1 MERCS
6 DETDLFLLYI
16 KLVSPAPRTIVTVVL
31 NTLKST
37 VPYLA
42 QIKSAVLYSAQIKG
56 KEDSVLEQ
64 HVLLNSKLIF
74 TCSARYGPCIIISD
88 KKLALAAK

>member
-1 MERCS
+1 M
-6 DETDLFLLYI
+6 
-16 KLVSPAPRTIVTVVL
+16 VL

-42 QIKSAVLYSAQIKG
+42 QIKSGVLYSAQIKG

-64 HVLLNSKLIF
+64 HVLSKSKLIF
-74 TCSARYGPCIIISD
+74 TCSARCGPCIIISD
-88 KKLALAAK
+88 KKLALGAE